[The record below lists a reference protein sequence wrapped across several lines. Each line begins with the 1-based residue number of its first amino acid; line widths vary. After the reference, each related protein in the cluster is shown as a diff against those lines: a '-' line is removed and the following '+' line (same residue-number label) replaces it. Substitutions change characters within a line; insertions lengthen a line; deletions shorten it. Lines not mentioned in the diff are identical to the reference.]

1 MRTLSGV
8 LVGVAVLAAGVGCGS
23 GGSDT
28 ALATDG
34 PNQVVLKVP
43 GMT

>member
-1 MRTLSGV
+1 MRTLAGV
-8 LVGVAVLAAGVGCGS
+8 LVGAAVLAVGAGCGS

-34 PNQVVLKVP
+34 PNQVILKVP
-43 GMT
+43 SMT